1 MELYAVVKPCR
12 LYKKRSS
19 SGGGGKVAMCV
30 RSGGDGGA
38 GKSRPSFTC
47 RCVRLVKE
55 QRASVQRAVVKWSYD
70 PTEMSDEYSLPRSFA
85 LCRVRTLQEYTGQ
98 LAEEEASAAEEES
111 PIESFPLPRKIRY
124 LMEHIIQEEYSGN
137 MIVHFSCFARS
148 LLEIKTVM
156 SETIDLTGDRC
167 ILKTVI
173 RRAKDDAT
181 APSDS
186 LPIVDVHYEGTLA
199 ENGEVFDTTHEDN
212 SVFSFEIGEGTVIKA
227 WDIAVKT
234 MKVGEVAKITCKPE
248 YAYGAAGSPPEIPPD
263 ATLTFEVELIAC
275 RPRKGSSVES
285 VSEEKARLE
294 ELKKQREIAAAAKEE
309 EKRKREEAKAAAA
322 ARVQAK
328 LEAKKGKGKKAK

>member
-1 MELYAVVKPCR
+1 
-12 LYKKRSS
+12 
-19 SGGGGKVAMCV
+19 
-30 RSGGDGGA
+30 
-38 GKSRPSFTC
+38 
-47 RCVRLVKE
+47 
-55 QRASVQRAVVKWSYD
+55 
-70 PTEMSDEYSLPRSFA
+70 
-85 LCRVRTLQEYTGQ
+85 
-98 LAEEEASAAEEES
+98 
-111 PIESFPLPRKIRY
+111 
-124 LMEHIIQEEYSGN
+124 
-137 MIVHFSCFARS
+137 
-148 LLEIKTVM
+148 M
-156 SETIDLTGDRC
+156 SETIDLTGDGGV
-167 ILKTVI
+167 LKTVI

-186 LPIVDVHYEGTLA
+186 LPVVDVHYEGTLA

-263 ATLTFEVELIAC
+263 ATLTFEVELVTC
-275 RPRKGSSVES
+275 RPRKGSSV
-285 VSEEKARLE
+285 VCASEEKTRLE
-294 ELKKQREIAAAAKEE
+294 EVKKQREIAAAGKEE